1 LACDLNT
8 SSLSRETGRRACE
21 PPRWQQICHT
31 PWVSLFRAK
40 TRIVVLSMHTGT
52 SNQMLAV
59 DEDRVLAD
67 LRTLAEFGKQ
77 GTGVSRPAFSDVD
90 LKARR
95 WLAEEMEA
103 AGLETVIDGIG
114 TVYGRSPDTQQS
126 ILVGSHSDSVP
137 NGGWLDGALGV
148 IFGLELAR
156 AGRRAGHGIGVD
168 VISFA
173 DEEGT
178 WLPCLGSRSFC
189 GELADTALAGV
200 QAKTGERLV
209 DRLAQLGLDKG
220 PLVRFDPERHRA
232 YLEAHIEQGPRLITE
247 GINIGVVTGIV
258 GIRSYVVRFRGR
270 ADHAGTTPLAKRRDA
285 GFAVFGFATNLAERL
300 RAAGG
305 PDSVWNFGNVIMRP
319 GATNVV
325 PAEADLSVEFRD
337 QSPAVLARME
347 AAFHA
352 AVQAAQATLNVAVSS
367 TPTAALEPVAMDA
380 LLIDL
385 IAEAAAESGSSHVRM
400 PSGAGH
406 DAMLLA
412 RQIPAAMM
420 FVPSIDGRSHDITE
434 NTDEADIRR
443 GFRVFAAAAGK
454 VIERLASKNGPPA
467 SKPGRERER
476 AS

>member
-1 LACDLNT
+1 
-8 SSLSRETGRRACE
+8 
-21 PPRWQQICHT
+21 
-31 PWVSLFRAK
+31 
-40 TRIVVLSMHTGT
+40 
-52 SNQMLAV
+52 MLAV

-77 GTGVSRPAFSDVD
+77 GTGVSRPAFSEAD

-95 WLAEEMEA
+95 WLAEEMRA
-103 AGLETVIDGIG
+103 AGLEATIDGLG
-114 TVYGRSPDTQQS
+114 TVYGRSPNAKQS

-156 AGRRAGHGIGVD
+156 AGHRAKLGIGVD

-189 GELADTALAGV
+189 GELADTALVGI

-209 DRLAQLGLDKG
+209 DRLAQLGLGKG
-220 PLVRFDPERHRA
+220 ALLHLDPERHRA

-258 GIRSYVVRFRGR
+258 GIRSYVMRFRGR
-270 ADHAGTTPLAKRRDA
+270 ADHAGTTPMAKRRDA
-285 GFAVFGFATNLAERL
+285 GFAMFGFATNLAERL
-300 RAAGG
+300 RGVGG
-305 PDSVWNFGNVIMRP
+305 PDSVWNFGIVTVRP

-325 PAEADLSVEFRD
+325 PAEAELSVEFRD
-337 QSPAVLARME
+337 QSPVVLERMNT
-347 AAFHA
+347 AFHA
-352 AVQAAQATLNVAVSS
+352 AVEAAQATLNVAVSS
-367 TPTAALEPVAMDA
+367 TPTAALEPVAMDTQ
-380 LLIDL
+380 LIDL
-385 IAEAAAESGSSHVRM
+385 LAEAAKESGSSHVRM

-406 DAMLLA
+406 DAMLVG
-412 RQIPAAMM
+412 RKIPAAMM

-443 GFRVFAAAAGK
+443 GFGVFAAAAGK
-454 VIERLASKNGPPA
+454 VIETLVSKNGPSSA
-467 SKPGRERER
+467 SGRERER

>member
-1 LACDLNT
+1 
-8 SSLSRETGRRACE
+8 
-21 PPRWQQICHT
+21 
-31 PWVSLFRAK
+31 
-40 TRIVVLSMHTGT
+40 
-52 SNQMLAV
+52 MLAV

-77 GTGVSRPAFSDVD
+77 GTGVSRPAFSDAD
-90 LKARR
+90 LEARR
-95 WLAEEMEA
+95 WLLDQMRA
-103 AGLETVIDGIG
+103 AGLDATIDGIG
-114 TVYGRSPDTQQS
+114 TVYGRAPDAAQS

-156 AGRRAGHGIGVD
+156 AGRRAATGIGID
-168 VISFA
+168 AISFA

-189 GELADTALAGV
+189 GELADNALAGV

-209 DRLAQLGLDKG
+209 DRLTQLGLGKSA
-220 PLVRFDPERHRA
+220 LVRFDPQRHRA
-232 YLEAHIEQGPRLITE
+232 YLEAHIEQGPRLITD

-258 GIRSYVVRFRGR
+258 GIRSYVMRFRGR
-270 ADHAGTTPLAKRRDA
+270 ADHAGTTPIAKRRDA
-285 GFAVFGFATNLAERL
+285 GAAMFGFATNLAERL

-305 PDSVWNFGNVIMRP
+305 PDSVWNFGIVTVRP

-325 PAEADLSVEFRD
+325 PAEAELSVEFRD
-337 QSPAVLARME
+337 QSPAVLERMN

-352 AVQAAQATLNVAVSS
+352 AVQAAKATLNVAVSS
-367 TPTAALEPVAMDA
+367 TPTAALEPVAMDTQ
-380 LLIDL
+380 LVDL
-385 IAEAAAESGSSHVRM
+385 IAEAAVESGSSHVRM

-406 DAMLLA
+406 DAMLLG
-412 RQIPAAMM
+412 RKIPAAMM

-434 NTDEADIRR
+434 NTDDADIRR

>member
-1 LACDLNT
+1 LQGLPAGIN
-8 SSLSRETGRRACE
+8 LSYPVGFAIQSTK
-21 PPRWQQICHT
+21 
-31 PWVSLFRAK
+31 S
-40 TRIVVLSMHTGT
+40 RIVVLAMHTGT
-52 SNQMLAV
+52 SNRMLAV

-67 LRTLAEFGKQ
+67 LRALAEFGKQ
-77 GTGVSRPAFSDVD
+77 GTGVSRPAFSDAD

-95 WLAEEMEA
+95 WLADQMQA
-103 AGLETVIDGIG
+103 AGLEAVIDGIG
-114 TVYGRSPDTQQS
+114 TVYGRSPDAEQS

-156 AGRRAGHGIGVD
+156 AGRRAGPGIGVD

-189 GELADTALAGV
+189 SELPETTLTGV
-200 QAKTGERLV
+200 QTKTGERLV
-209 DRLAQLGLDKG
+209 DRLAQVGLGKD
-220 PLVRFDPERHRA
+220 PLVRLDPHRHRA

-247 GINIGVVTGIV
+247 AINIGVVTGIV

-270 ADHAGTTPLAKRRDA
+270 ADHAGTTPMANRRDA
-285 GFAVFGFATNLAERL
+285 GSALFGFATNLAERL

-305 PDSVWNFGNVIMRP
+305 PDSVWNFGIVTVRP

-325 PAEADLSVEFRD
+325 PAEGELNVEFRD
-337 QSPAVLARME
+337 QSPAVLERMD
-347 AAFHA
+347 AAFQA
-352 AVQAAQATLNVAVSS
+352 AMQAAQATLNVAVSS
-367 TPTAALEPVAMDA
+367 VPTAALEPVAMNA
-380 LLIDL
+380 QLIDL
-385 IAEAAAESGSSHVRM
+385 IAEAAVESGSSHVRM

-412 RQIPAAMM
+412 RRIPAAMM

-454 VIERLASKNGPPA
+454 AIERLASKKGPTATA
-467 SKPGRERER
+467 SSRERER
-476 AS
+476 SP

>member
-1 LACDLNT
+1 
-8 SSLSRETGRRACE
+8 
-21 PPRWQQICHT
+21 
-31 PWVSLFRAK
+31 
-40 TRIVVLSMHTGT
+40 
-52 SNQMLAV
+52 MLAV

-77 GTGVSRPAFSDVD
+77 GTGVSRPAFSDAD

-95 WLAEEMEA
+95 WLADQMKA
-103 AGLETVIDGIG
+103 AGLDAVIDGIG
-114 TVYGRSPDTQQS
+114 TVYGRSPDAEQS

-156 AGRRAGHGIGVD
+156 AGRRSPGIGID

-189 GELADTALAGV
+189 GELAESALAGV
-200 QAKTGERLV
+200 QTKTGERLV
-209 DRLAQLGLDKG
+209 DRLAQVGLGKD
-220 PLVRFDPERHRA
+220 PLVRLDPHRHLA

-247 GINIGVVTGIV
+247 AINIGVVTGIV
-258 GIRSYVVRFRGR
+258 GIRSYIVRFRGR
-270 ADHAGTTPLAKRRDA
+270 ADHAGTTPMAKRRDA
-285 GFAVFGFATNLAERL
+285 GFAAFGFATNLAERL
-300 RAAGG
+300 RAAGS
-305 PDSVWNFGNVIMRP
+305 PDSVWNFGIVTRTAGRHQRRAGGSRAERRVSRP
-319 GATNVV
+319 VPGRARAHERRVPCGA
-325 PAEADLSVEFRD
+325 
-337 QSPAVLARME
+337 ARR
-347 AAFHA
+347 AKRRS
-352 AVQAAQATLNVAVSS
+352 TWRVSS
-367 TPTAALEPVAMDA
+367 APTAALEPVAMDA
-380 LLIDL
+380 QLIDL
-385 IAEAAAESGSSHVRM
+385 IAEAAAESGASHVRM

-406 DAMLLA
+406 DAMLLG
-412 RQIPAAMM
+412 RKIPAAMM

-454 VIERLASKNGPPA
+454 AIERLASKNGPPGTP
-467 SKPGRERER
+467 SGRERER

>member
-1 LACDLNT
+1 
-8 SSLSRETGRRACE
+8 
-21 PPRWQQICHT
+21 
-31 PWVSLFRAK
+31 
-40 TRIVVLSMHTGT
+40 
-52 SNQMLAV
+52 MLAV

-77 GTGVSRPAFSDVD
+77 GTGVSRPAFSDAD
-90 LKARR
+90 LEARR
-95 WLAEEMEA
+95 WLLDQMRA
-103 AGLETVIDGIG
+103 AGLDATIDGIG
-114 TVYGRSPDTQQS
+114 TVYGRAPDAEQS

-156 AGRRAGHGIGVD
+156 AGRRAATGIGID
-168 VISFA
+168 AISFA

-189 GELADTALAGV
+189 GELADNALAGV

-209 DRLAQLGLDKG
+209 DRLAQLGLGKSA
-220 PLVRFDPERHRA
+220 LVRFDPQRHRA
-232 YLEAHIEQGPRLITE
+232 YLEAHIEQGPRLITD

-258 GIRSYVVRFRGR
+258 GIRSYVMRFRGR
-270 ADHAGTTPLAKRRDA
+270 ADHAGTTPIAKRRDA
-285 GFAVFGFATNLAERL
+285 GSAMFGFATNLAERL

-305 PDSVWNFGNVIMRP
+305 PDSVWNFGIVTVRP

-325 PAEADLSVEFRD
+325 PAEAELSVEFRD
-337 QSPAVLARME
+337 QSPAVLERMND
-347 AAFHA
+347 AFHA

-367 TPTAALEPVAMDA
+367 TPTAALEPVGMDTQ
-380 LLIDL
+380 LVDL
-385 IAEAAAESGSSHVRM
+385 IAEAAVESGSSHVRM

-406 DAMLLA
+406 DAMLLG
-412 RQIPAAMM
+412 RKIPAAMM

-434 NTDEADIRR
+434 NTDDADIRR